1 MKSLIIREVFRTGSG
16 IPDDRLTFRNG
27 VNVIVGR
34 PNTGKTKWLQMLDYA
49 FGSDSQPKD
58 AFGEDMAEK
67 FDRVT
72 VTIEVGGE
80 PIVIERRWKELGI
93 RTKVFVD
100 GESLSE
106 RDFSA
111 ELLKRLGIPL
121 LHYPQGDPHGRRS
134 WPELSWRSLL
144 RHIYRRQWSW
154 SDLADAQPTSEQ
166 HAALLQFLGV
176 AEYLFSDEYGE
187 LVGQE
192 KQMWELQAAKEQ
204 FLSMLHE
211 VSRELLDEEDRR
223 VALTPES
230 LAEAIRHIR
239 EEIAATEAHRNA
251 VLLSLRRSVD
261 PDSQPGDERSLLDQR
276 SDRLAELRTKEVS
289 VTQACAD
296 LERRVSELEEYRV
309 TLIEEIGRLQRAQV
323 AGEALAELKVTH
335 CPACDQPIVPRPDA
349 NGNCYVC
356 HRPVSASEDG
366 ARRIGFEV
374 EQLEGERQEASD
386 LVETLR
392 RDIATHATLLKDIAS
407 ERRRIETLIR
417 PVQRAVA
424 AILPPE
430 ISFLDTR
437 SGQLQERLEQLE
449 RVRRTFAKREQL
461 TERIGAIENSIALLE
476 HRVREKGQVAD
487 LERASDWLS
496 DGMNDYLNSINKR
509 QPGAWPQD
517 PVAVRLHDRTFDILV
532 GKDKWKTKLGG
543 TLSLYFLIAYH
554 YGLLTLFRNP
564 KCHYPGL
571 VILDF
576 PPVLEDGS
584 SVRDKEN
591 FVLEPFVAMANKAEF
606 VDSQIIAAGASFEG
620 LEGAHRIE
628 LTRVWSG
635 GATRGGL

>member
-1 MKSLIIREVFRTGSG
+1 MKSLIMRELFRSGSG
-16 IPDDRLTFRNG
+16 IADERLTFRNG

-34 PNTGKTKWLQMLDYA
+34 ANTGKTKWLQMLDYA
-49 FGSDSQPKD
+49 FGSDSQPKE

-67 FDRVT
+67 YNRVV
-72 VTIEVGGE
+72 VTIEIDEE
-80 PIVIERRWKELGI
+80 PIVIERRWNEVGT

-100 GESLSE
+100 GESLTE
-106 RDFSA
+106 REFSA
-111 ELLKRLGIPL
+111 EILKLLDIPL
-121 LHYPQGDPHGRRS
+121 LHYPQGDPHGHRA
-134 WPELSWRSLL
+134 WPELSWRILL

-154 SDLADAQPTSEQ
+154 NDLADAQPTSEQ

-187 LVGQE
+187 LVSQE
-192 KQMWELQAAKEQ
+192 KQAWELQASKEQ

-230 LAEAIRHIR
+230 LAEAIRRVR
-239 EEIAATEAHRNA
+239 EEIAATEARRNA
-251 VLLSLRRSVD
+251 VLLSLRASVD
-261 PDSQPGDERSLLDQR
+261 SGRQPDNGRSLLDEH
-276 SDRLAELRTKEVS
+276 SDRLAELRGKEVS
-289 VTQACAD
+289 VAQARAD
-296 LERRVSELEEYRV
+296 LERRVAELEEYRA
-309 TLIEEIGRLQRAQV
+309 TLTEEIGRLQRAQI
-323 AGEALAELKVTH
+323 AGEELADLKVTH
-335 CPACDQPIVPRPDA
+335 CPACDQPIVPRSQA

-356 HRPVSASEDG
+356 NRPIPPSEDG

-374 EQLEGERQEASD
+374 QQLEAEQQEAAD
-386 LVETLR
+386 LIETLR
-392 RDIATHATLLKDIAS
+392 RDIATHATLIKDITS

-417 PVQRAVA
+417 PSQKAVA

-430 ISFLDTR
+430 ISFFDTR

-476 HRVREKGQVAD
+476 ERVRQKSQVAD

-496 DGMNDYLNSINKR
+496 DGMNDYVNAINER

-517 PVAVRLHDRTFDILV
+517 PVAVRLHDRSFDILV

-554 YGLLTLFRNP
+554 YGLLTLFRNQ

-571 VILDF
+571 VIVDF

-591 FVLEPFVAMANKAEF
+591 FVLEPFVALSKRAEF
-606 VDSQIIAAGASFEG
+606 FNSQVIAAGASFEG
-620 LEGAHRIE
+620 LEDAHRIE
-628 LTRVWSG
+628 LERVWSG
-635 GATRGGL
+635 GAMRGAS

>member
-1 MKSLIIREVFRTGSG
+1 
-16 IPDDRLTFRNG
+16 
-27 VNVIVGR
+27 
-34 PNTGKTKWLQMLDYA
+34 
-49 FGSDSQPKD
+49 
-58 AFGEDMAEK
+58 
-67 FDRVT
+67 
-72 VTIEVGGE
+72 
-80 PIVIERRWKELGI
+80 
-93 RTKVFVD
+93 
-100 GESLSE
+100 
-106 RDFSA
+106 
-111 ELLKRLGIPL
+111 L
-121 LHYPQGDPHGRRS
+121 LHYPQGDPHGHRT
-134 WPELSWRSLL
+134 WPELSWRILL

-154 SDLADAQPTSEQ
+154 NDLADAQPTSDQ

-192 KQMWELQAAKEQ
+192 KQVWELQATKEQ

-230 LAEAIRHIR
+230 LAQAISRVR
-239 EEIAATEAHRNA
+239 EEIAATEAHRNS
-251 VLLSLRRSVD
+251 VLLSLRASVD
-261 PDSQPGDERSLLDQR
+261 AASQPRNKRSLLDEH
-276 SDRLAELRTKEVS
+276 SDRLAELRSKEVS
-289 VTQACAD
+289 VAQARAD
-296 LERRVSELEEYRV
+296 LERRVGELEEYRV
-309 TLIEEIGRLQRAQV
+309 TLTEEIGRLQRAQI
-323 AGEALAELKVTH
+323 AGEELADLKVTH
-335 CPACDQPIVPRPDA
+335 CPACDQPIVPRPEA

-356 HRPVSASEDG
+356 HRPVPSSEDG

-374 EQLEGERQEASD
+374 DQLKAEQQEAAD
-386 LVETLR
+386 LIETLR
-392 RDIATHATLLKDIAS
+392 RDIATHLTLIKDIAS
-407 ERRRIETLIR
+407 ERRKIETLIR
-417 PVQRAVA
+417 PAQKAVA

-461 TERIGAIENSIALLE
+461 TERIGAIESSIALLVE
-476 HRVREKGQVAD
+476 RVRQKSQVAD

-496 DGMNDYLNSINKR
+496 DGMNDYLNAINER

-517 PVAVRLHDRTFDILV
+517 PVAVRLHDRSFDILV

-554 YGLLTLFRNP
+554 HGLLTLFRNQ

-571 VILDF
+571 VIVDF

-591 FVLEPFVAMANKAEF
+591 FVLEPFVALSKRAEF
-606 VDSQIIAAGASFEG
+606 SNSQVIAAGASFEG

-628 LTRVWSG
+628 LERVWSG